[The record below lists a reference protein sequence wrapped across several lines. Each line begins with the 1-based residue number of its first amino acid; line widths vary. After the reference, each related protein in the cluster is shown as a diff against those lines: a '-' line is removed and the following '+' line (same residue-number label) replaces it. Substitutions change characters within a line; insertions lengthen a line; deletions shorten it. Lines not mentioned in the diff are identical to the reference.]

1 MQIVPCPTVRD
12 VLTESKGVLRL
23 EELLDETA
31 MDELQARQALDALAL
46 AGKVKRTPVGNHV
59 MVRCTDEFTP
69 VNTGDLLPPARPDE
83 RGTLLTPPET

>member
-1 MQIVPCPTVRD
+1 MQFVPCPTVRD

-31 MDELQARQALDALAL
+31 MDELQARQALDAIAL
-46 AGKVKRTPVGNHV
+46 SGEVERTPVGNHV

-69 VNTGDLLPPARPDE
+69 GDSEELPPPV
-83 RGTLLTPPET
+83 